1 MRAILTVD
9 ATNEKNGIV
18 NETVLVWNRQWC
30 SDIHYICVSVIL
42 ILFEGCNMSSNENM
56 TENLQSYLNFLSPGI
71 NLEKLFNIATG
82 KTTSLETK
90 EFLHKTYS
98 SILAKT
104 YCVQLCTIFCGGAI
118 RTFYRNKAWKAH
130 KGLHIPLN
138 VWTFPK
144 SILVVTRNIYLYS
157 VAQLGH

>member
-71 NLEKLFNIATG
+71 NLEKLFSIATG

-98 SILAKT
+98 SILAKHIAFSYVPSSVGEPYAHSIET
-104 YCVQLCTIFCGGAI
+104 KLERFIKVFIF
-118 RTFYRNKAWKAH
+118 
-130 KGLHIPLN
+130 L
-138 VWTFPK
+138 
-144 SILVVTRNIYLYS
+144 
-157 VAQLGH
+157 